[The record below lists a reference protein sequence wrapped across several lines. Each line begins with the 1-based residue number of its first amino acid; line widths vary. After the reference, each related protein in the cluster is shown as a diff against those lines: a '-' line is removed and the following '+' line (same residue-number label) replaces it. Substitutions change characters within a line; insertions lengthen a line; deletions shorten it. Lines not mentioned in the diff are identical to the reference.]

1 MFRASTAKQIVVG
14 DDVPEAMVVKM
25 RNQWVME
32 YHSIVAKLKQ
42 DSAGVEDH
50 HNTLATERHA
60 RRRCCWPWG
69 RKTTRGEI
77 WRSQTT
83 TTGWMGAQGRG
94 EAVEHFA
101 VMTQAL
107 VRRRG
112 LNGAAAMAPG
122 KQRKGNG
129 EERRRLRP

>member
-1 MFRASTAKQIVVG
+1 M
-14 DDVPEAMVVKM
+14 VKM

-32 YHSIVAKLKQ
+32 YHSIVAKPKQ
-42 DSAGVEDH
+42 DSAGAEAH
-50 HNTLATERHA
+50 RNTLATARHA
-60 RRRCCWPWG
+60 QRRCCRPWG

-101 VMTQAL
+101 VMTQVL
-107 VRRRG
+107 VQQRG
-112 LNGAAAMAPG
+112 LNGAAAMVPG

>member
-1 MFRASTAKQIVVG
+1 VEQIVVG
-14 DDVPEAMVVKM
+14 GDIPGAVVVKM
-25 RNQWVME
+25 RNQWCKE
-32 YHSIVAKLKQ
+32 YHGIMAKLKQ
-42 DSAGVEDH
+42 DSVGAEAH
-50 HNTLATERHA
+50 RNMLATARHA
-60 RRRCCWPWG
+60 RRRCYRPRG

-83 TTGWMGAQGRG
+83 MTGWMGAQGRG

-112 LNGAAAMAPG
+112 LNGATAMAPG

>member
-1 MFRASTAKQIVVG
+1 M
-14 DDVPEAMVVKM
+14 VKM

-42 DSAGVEDH
+42 DSAGAEAH
-50 HNTLATERHA
+50 RNTLATARHA
-60 RRRCCWPWG
+60 RRRCYRSWG
-69 RKTTRGEI
+69 RKTTRGKI
-77 WRSQTT
+77 WRCQTT
-83 TTGWMGAQGRG
+83 MTGWMGAQGRG
-94 EAVEHFA
+94 EAIEHFV
-101 VMTQAL
+101 VMTQTL

-122 KQRKGNG
+122 KQRKGNS

>member
-1 MFRASTAKQIVVG
+1 M
-14 DDVPEAMVVKM
+14 VKM

-32 YHSIVAKLKQ
+32 DYSIVAKLKQ
-42 DSAGVEDH
+42 DSAGAEAH
-50 HNTLATERHA
+50 RNTLATARHA
-60 RRRCCWPWG
+60 RWRCYRPWG

-94 EAVEHFA
+94 EAVEQFA

-107 VRRRG
+107 VRR
-112 LNGAAAMAPG
+112 
-122 KQRKGNG
+122 
-129 EERRRLRP
+129 